1 MEGEKRWEVIAWIEN
16 EDGTL
21 KKVEF
26 FIITDYEEIYE
37 EVWEQSHNEILK
49 EHGQYYELQVWEID

>member
-26 FIITDYEEIYE
+26 FIITDYEETYE
-37 EVWEQSHNEILK
+37 EVWEQAHNEILK

>member
-1 MEGEKRWEVIAWIEN
+1 MEGEKRWEVIAWIEK

-26 FIITDYEEIYE
+26 FIITDHSEIYE
-37 EVWEQSHNEILK
+37 EVWAQAHNEILK
-49 EHGQYYELQVWEID
+49 EHGQYYELQVWELD

>member
-16 EDGTL
+16 KDGTL

-37 EVWEQSHNEILK
+37 EVSEQAHNEILK

>member
-37 EVWEQSHNEILK
+37 EVWEQAHNEILK

>member
-16 EDGTL
+16 DDGTL

-37 EVWEQSHNEILK
+37 EVSEQAHNEILK
-49 EHGQYYELQVWEID
+49 AHGQYYELQVWEID